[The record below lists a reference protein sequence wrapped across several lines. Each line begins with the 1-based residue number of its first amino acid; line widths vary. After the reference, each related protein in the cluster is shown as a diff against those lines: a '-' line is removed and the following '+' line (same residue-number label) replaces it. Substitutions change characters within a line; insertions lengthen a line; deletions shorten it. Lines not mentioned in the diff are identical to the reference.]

1 MYKRQFLGGATF
13 FFGPIIGAALLVFA
27 LVLLSELS
35 KAWLLYVGLV
45 FLLMVMFAPGGVASL
60 IMMNVR
66 VALFGKIKRFY
77 LLYVGL
83 FVAAAIMLAGAAAI
97 VEMIYHM
104 QLNAAL
110 GPMVPFAG
118 LQLDTSSATSWV
130 VAMALLAVGLGVFE
144 VFRRRFAKLW
154 GHAQEEIEAEIKRRE
169 TA

>member
-1 MYKRQFLGGATF
+1 
-13 FFGPIIGAALLVFA
+13 
-27 LVLLSELS
+27 
-35 KAWLLYVGLV
+35 VGLV

-83 FVAAAIMLAGAAAI
+83 FVGAAVMLAGAAAI

-118 LQLDTSSATSWV
+118 LQLDTSSTTSWV
-130 VAMALLAVGLGVFE
+130 VAAALLAVGLGIFE
-144 VFRRRFAKLW
+144 VVRRRFAQAW
-154 GHAQEEIEAEIKRRE
+154 GKAQEEIEAEIKRRE
-169 TA
+169 VA

>member
-1 MYKRQFLGGATF
+1 
-13 FFGPIIGAALLVFA
+13 
-27 LVLLSELS
+27 
-35 KAWLLYVGLV
+35 VGLV

-83 FVAAAIMLAGAAAI
+83 FIGAAIMLAGAAAI

-110 GPMVPFAG
+110 GPVVPLAG
-118 LQLDTSSATSWV
+118 LQLDTSSTTSWV
-130 VAMALLAVGLGVFE
+130 VAVALLAVGLAVFE
-144 VFRRRFAKLW
+144 VVRRRFAKTW
-154 GHAQEEIEAEIKRRE
+154 GQAQEEIEAEIKRRE